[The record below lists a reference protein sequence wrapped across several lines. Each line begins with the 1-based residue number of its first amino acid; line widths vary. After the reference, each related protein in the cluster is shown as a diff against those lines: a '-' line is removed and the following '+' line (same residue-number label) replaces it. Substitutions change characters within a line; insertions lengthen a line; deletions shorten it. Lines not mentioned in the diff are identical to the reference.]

1 MRWQKETN
9 AMAGG
14 VECDGRRSRM
24 RWPKETN
31 PMAEGD
37 ESDGCRRRLS
47 RINKTLNATLF

>member
-1 MRWQKETN
+1 
-9 AMAGG
+9 MAGG

-47 RINKTLNATLF
+47 RINKTLNTTFWDVSLVF